1 METTT
6 YYRDG
11 NPKLH
16 KSIRTYFDNFGY
28 ESESIPFEQKLVE
41 LAVALHADIDL
52 MPLINDMKDNHP
64 EMSEGTVRG
73 VILSYIDY
81 LRAGH
86 ESDFTWLVFYEDS
99 TIPDEIFLN
108 LLKKEIA
115 VRFTPGYTDWVQEYG
130 SWKKR
135 FSHWSFAECFKTIH
149 WDFRTIMQGMS
160 KQAVRKRLLEPTME
174 ISDDK
179 TLILK
184 H

>member
-28 ESESIPFEQKLVE
+28 ESESLSIEQKLVE
-41 LAVALHADIDL
+41 LAVAFHADIDL

-99 TIPDEIFLN
+99 TIPDETFLD
-108 LLKKEIA
+108 LLKKEIEL
-115 VRFTPGYTDWVQEYG
+115 RFSPSYTDWSSLSTGRNNIQP
-130 SWKKR
+130 
-135 FSHWSFAECFKTIH
+135 WSFAECFKTIH
-149 WDFRTIMQGMS
+149 WDFNSMFKGMS
-160 KQAVRKRLLEPTME
+160 KTEVRKRLLEPTME
-174 ISDDK
+174 K
-179 TLILK
+179 TKDNILIIK

>member
-41 LAVALHADIDL
+41 LAVAFHADIDL
-52 MPLINDMKDNHP
+52 MPKINDMKENHP
-64 EMSEGTVRG
+64 EMDEGTVRH
-73 VILSYIDY
+73 VILEYIDF
-81 LRAGH
+81 LRTGTK
-86 ESDFTWLVFYEDS
+86 SNLTWLTFFDAS

-108 LLKKEIA
+108 LLKKEIEL
-115 VRFTPGYTDWVQEYG
+115 RFSPSYTDWSSLSTGRNNIQP
-130 SWKKR
+130 
-135 FSHWSFAECFKTIH
+135 WSFAECFKTIH
-149 WDFRTIMQGMS
+149 WDFDTMFKGMS
-160 KQAVRKRLLEPTME
+160 KTEVRKRLLEPTME
-174 ISDDK
+174 K
-179 TLILK
+179 TKDNILIIK